1 MTATSDPLTEI
12 FGEMGLLDFLRDA
25 RAEMINTTFT
35 DFVEL
40 LKSPS
45 DDTKRTV
52 ATDLRL
58 IGRELKIYYPP
69 SLPKNRATID
79 FLLKTGASF
88 NLVSAQH
95 VEEYDGDNPYERA
108 YNCSEDFPSFL
119 RDTTSQAYDAW
130 LDWGMSPQ
138 DCLESLINKF
148 EQFLVAE
155 GTAQV
160 QRAMEF
166 QAALEALQGYIGGWD
181 GSAARLID
189 NVKGVIDDFDGTLV
203 DSSALHE
210 EAWKHVATR
219 FGRGSTDVSRYRGTT
234 TEETVRLILPHHHD
248 HDLEDAVRMKHA
260 YVRARLDRMQLFP
273 GVAEVLHDIEGSK
286 RRIGICSSGTRER
299 VELVYETTQ
308 LSRHIRR
315 EHLVAKGD
323 YARPKLS

>member
-119 RDTTSQAYDAW
+119 RDTTSQAYDA
-130 LDWGMSPQ
+130 
-138 DCLESLINKF
+138 
-148 EQFLVAE
+148 
-155 GTAQV
+155 
-160 QRAMEF
+160 
-166 QAALEALQGYIGGWD
+166 
-181 GSAARLID
+181 
-189 NVKGVIDDFDGTLV
+189 
-203 DSSALHE
+203 
-210 EAWKHVATR
+210 
-219 FGRGSTDVSRYRGTT
+219 
-234 TEETVRLILPHHHD
+234 
-248 HDLEDAVRMKHA
+248 
-260 YVRARLDRMQLFP
+260 
-273 GVAEVLHDIEGSK
+273 
-286 RRIGICSSGTRER
+286 
-299 VELVYETTQ
+299 
-308 LSRHIRR
+308 
-315 EHLVAKGD
+315 
-323 YARPKLS
+323 